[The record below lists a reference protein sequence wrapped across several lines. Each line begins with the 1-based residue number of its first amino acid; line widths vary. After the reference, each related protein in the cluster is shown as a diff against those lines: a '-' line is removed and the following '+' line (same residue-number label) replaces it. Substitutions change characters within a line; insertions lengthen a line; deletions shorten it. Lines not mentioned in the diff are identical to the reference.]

1 MVELLTQ
8 EKKELEAQVRSQRKI
23 LVREVKG
30 LRAQNEQLANEKD
43 HYFKQLKQLQHA
55 LQHLDELS

>member
-1 MVELLTQ
+1 MVKLLTE

-23 LVREVKG
+23 LVREVKA
-30 LRAQNEQLANEKD
+30 LRAQNRQLGTEKD
-43 HYFKQLKQLQHA
+43 HYFTQLKQLKHA